1 MLALALVLSQAAPA
15 ADPVPAILK
24 EISAPRIRQIVERLV
39 AFQTRNT
46 YSDTASDAKGVGA
59 ARRWIE
65 SELRAT
71 SSASGGR
78 LEVKTMSA
86 TKKGKTGPEV
96 EVVDVYGFLP
106 GREKDPLG
114 RTYVVCGHYDS
125 MAGKADDATSFAPGA
140 DDDASGTAVVL
151 ELARVLSTREFEA
164 NVVFLFVAGEEQGLW
179 GSDAFA
185 EQSAAQKLE
194 LDGAITN
201 DIVGGS
207 VGGTGEKNEKVV
219 RCFSGGDAL
228 QDPSRELARNLF
240 DVARKRLPDTEVRLV
255 FRIDRLGRGGDH
267 IPFHKRG
274 VPAIRMVEASENYD
288 RQHKD
293 VAEAN
298 GKKVGD
304 LPEFVSEEYA
314 ARVARVDAA
323 LLCELALAPPA
334 PTDVVLKG
342 AHRYDTELSWK
353 PSPGAAGYVVVWR
366 DTTAPA
372 WQQRSA
378 VTKDTSLV
386 LPVLADDRFFG
397 VRALDAL
404 GHESRTALPKPPDA
418 K

>member
-1 MLALALVLSQAAPA
+1 MRALALALSLQAAA

-24 EISAPRIRQIVERLV
+24 EISAPRIRQGVDHLV
-39 AFQTRNT
+39 SFRTRNT
-46 YSDTASDAKGVGA
+46 YSDTASDSSGIGA

-71 SSASGGR
+71 AAASGGR
-78 LEVKTMSA
+78 LEVKTVSA
-86 TKKGKTGPEV
+86 TRKGKTGPEV

-125 MAGKADDATSFAPGA
+125 MAGKADDATSLAPGA

-164 NVVFLFVAGEEQGLW
+164 NLVFLLVAGEEQGLW

-185 EQSAAQKLE
+185 EQSAAQKLAI
-194 LDGAITN
+194 DGAITN

-207 VGGTGEKNEKVV
+207 VGGTGVKNDKVV
-219 RCFSGGDAL
+219 RCFSGDTGL
-228 QDPSRELARNLF
+228 QDPSRELARSLF
-240 DVARKRLPDTEVRLV
+240 DAVRRTLPDTELRLV

-274 VPAIRMVEASENYD
+274 VPAVRLVEANENYD

-293 VAEAN
+293 VQEGN
-298 GKKVGD
+298 GARIGD
-304 LPEFVSEEYA
+304 LPEYVSEEYA
-314 ARVARVDAA
+314 ARVARVNAA
-323 LLCELALAPPA
+323 LLCDLALAPPA
-334 PTDVVLKG
+334 PAEVVLKG
-342 AHRYDTELSWK
+342 AHRYDTELTWK

-366 DTTAPA
+366 DTTSPT
-372 WQQRSA
+372 WQQKSA
-378 VTKDTSLV
+378 VTKETSLV
-386 LPVLADDRFFG
+386 LPVIADDRFFG
-397 VRALDAL
+397 VRAVDAS
-404 GHESRTALPKPPDA
+404 GHESRTALPKQP
-418 K
+418 